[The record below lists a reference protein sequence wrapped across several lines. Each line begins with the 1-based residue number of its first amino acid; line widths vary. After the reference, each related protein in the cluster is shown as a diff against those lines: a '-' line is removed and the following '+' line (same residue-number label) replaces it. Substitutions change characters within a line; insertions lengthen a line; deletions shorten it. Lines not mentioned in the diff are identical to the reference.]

1 MNAVCLLLETPP
13 RTPPKPEKTEKKSKF
28 GRLGGPEGGVK
39 TGFGGVWGGPD
50 GLAEPW

>member
-28 GRLGGPEGGVK
+28 GRLGGPEGGSKVGLG
-39 TGFGGVWGGPD
+39 GFEGGGGQI
-50 GLAEPW
+50 AAPW